1 VLNKK
6 GNIMLALLVSLLLV
20 ITTMTIYVGFVRDKK
35 NSDITRSRIQ
45 EKIEMNAY
53 IVAAQ
58 ASVFD
63 YFNTIEI
70 PIVYAQYF
78 STDGIDTVV
87 HRVAVTDP
95 VIVDGQ
101 NIQTTT
107 ILNNDYVLLREHKNA
122 DFAGYR
128 YDIKIAFDASPERV
142 FQDFRVANLMLNPKD
157 EFWED
162 NNIYLKPQDSY
173 TVYLKDIPI
182 IVVIDYDTWE
192 QQIWAVIKGLAFK
205 REPFEIIRDDYGGA
219 IQGSSDISDRTTTGV
234 SRGVIITD
242 KAQMLVTRSYRFR
255 K

>member
-1 VLNKK
+1 
-6 GNIMLALLVSLLLV
+6 MLALLISLLLV
-20 ITTMTIYVGFVRDKK
+20 TTTISMYVGFARDRQ
-35 NSDITRSRIQ
+35 NSDLSRARIQ

-70 PIVYAQYF
+70 PIVYAQYL
-78 STDGIDTVV
+78 SVDGVHTVV

-95 VIVDGQ
+95 VIVDAQ

-107 ILNNDYVLLREHKNA
+107 ISNNTYVLLRENKNA
-122 DFAGYR
+122 NFAGYR
-128 YDIKIAFDASPERV
+128 YDIKIAFDIPPAQAS
-142 FQDFRVANLMLNPKD
+142 QDFRVANLMLNPD
-157 EFWED
+157 AEFWED
-162 NNIYLKPQDSY
+162 NNMYLKSQDAY

-182 IVVIDYDTWE
+182 IIVINYGSWE
-192 QQIWAVIKGLAFK
+192 QQVKAVIKGLAFK
-205 REPFEIIRDDYGGA
+205 REVFEIIRDYDGGP
-219 IQGSSDISDRTTTGV
+219 IQGTSDISDRTTTGI

-242 KAQMLVTRSYRFR
+242 NATMTVIQSYRFR